1 MERRLDQWVCRRQSN
16 QILIDINS
24 WKKEKRKILR
34 YLKKNQF
41 VWGEQ
46 SLTRRVMRE
55 TTGKIIRDL
64 AY

>member
-1 MERRLDQWVCRRQSN
+1 MATQQVFAKCTLNGRMNE
-16 QILIDINS
+16 
-24 WKKEKRKILR
+24 EKRKILR